1 MLYAIWLNP
10 KLAGLEKFTHYCVKF
25 DLLIHQQQVVGGV
38 VDQLEGGV
46 VGATE
51 VAVQV
56 PHHHRQVEALV
67 VGESVKHLSFMST
80 AAPLD

>member
-1 MLYAIWLNP
+1 M
-10 KLAGLEKFTHYCVKF
+10 E
-25 DLLIHQQQVVGGV
+25 IHQQQVVGGV

-67 VGESVKHLSFMST
+67 VGESVKNLSFMST
-80 AAPLD
+80 TATLD

>member
-1 MLYAIWLNP
+1 M
-10 KLAGLEKFTHYCVKF
+10 
-25 DLLIHQQQVVGGV
+25 LIHQQQFVGGV

-51 VAVQV
+51 VADQV

-67 VGESVKHLSFMST
+67 VGESVKNLSFMST
-80 AAPLD
+80 TATLD